1 MSSFHLTISYL
12 ITFSFPCDLDKRS
25 MCGPVCS
32 LIQGFLY
39 FHKHILHKCRGYSHN
54 ETLLDESNILACAW
68 LAVEDCGLQ
77 RAAGRNT
84 MLDLCLLFFS
94 SYSFSPK

>member
-1 MSSFHLTISYL
+1 MKHYWMNQIFW
-12 ITFSFPCDLDKRS
+12 
-25 MCGPVCS
+25 PVHG
-32 LIQGFLY
+32 LMIDG
-39 FHKHILHKCRGYSHN
+39 KC
-54 ETLLDESNILACAW
+54 W

-84 MLDLCLLFFS
+84 MLDLCLLFFP